1 MKTIDLNCDMGELK
15 DGQDR
20 NYDAEIMPF
29 ISSCNIA
36 CGFHSGTPVLMR
48 ATILSAIRH
57 DVKIG
62 AHPSYN
68 DRENFGRRSLKVD
81 PDVLVPELFYQIY
94 ALKGMVERYGQRLHH
109 VKPHGALYNDLL
121 LDDELAE
128 LFVSMIKTIDPALK
142 IVTLANA
149 NVVDYCAAHGVGV
162 IQEGFADRRYEQL
175 TQLRSRAHPDA
186 VLHDPA
192 AVLAQVQ
199 GFLNG
204 EVQLADGTAAKIKVD
219 TLCLHSD
226 TPGAVSLSQTIYHY
240 LKEHDIKITA
250 SA

>member
-15 DGQDR
+15 AGQAH

-48 ATILSAIRH
+48 ATILTAIRH
-57 DVKIG
+57 GVKIG

-68 DRENFGRRSLKVD
+68 DREHFGRRSLKVD
-81 PDVLVPELFYQIY
+81 PEVLVAELFYQIY

-121 LDDELAE
+121 VNDELAE
-128 LFVSMIKTIDPALK
+128 LFVSTIKTIDPALK

-149 NVVDYCAAHGVGV
+149 NVVRYCAAHGLGV

-175 TQLRSRAHPDA
+175 TKLKSRAHPDA

-192 AVLAQVQ
+192 EVLAQVK

-204 EVQLADGTAAKIKVD
+204 AVQLADGTTQKIDVD

-240 LKEHDIKITA
+240 LKEHDIKIVA
-250 SA
+250 PE